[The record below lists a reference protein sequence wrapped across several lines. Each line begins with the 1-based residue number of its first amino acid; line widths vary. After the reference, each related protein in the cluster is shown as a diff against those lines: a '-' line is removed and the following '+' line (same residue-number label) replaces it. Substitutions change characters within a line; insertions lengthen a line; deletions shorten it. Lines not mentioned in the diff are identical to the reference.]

1 MKVLSAHPQN
11 EIKLNFSIC
20 LFFDNTEKVK
30 PIPLYYVALFSCATM
45 KAC

>member
-1 MKVLSAHPQN
+1 MKVLSAHSQN

-45 KAC
+45 KAY